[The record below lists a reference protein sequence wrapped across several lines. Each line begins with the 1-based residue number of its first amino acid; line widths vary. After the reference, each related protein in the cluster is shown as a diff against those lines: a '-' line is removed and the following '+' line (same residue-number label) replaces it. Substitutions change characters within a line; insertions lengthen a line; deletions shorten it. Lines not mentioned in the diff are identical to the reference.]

1 MNYLTIDLQHN
12 TSINKGLIW
21 KKTHYCFNREG
32 KCFSLKYPYWILT
45 DDPSELQREKVNQ
58 GAIPKIITEKT
69 QGKLEFPVESGD
81 KD

>member
-1 MNYLTIDLQHN
+1 ML
-12 TSINKGLIW
+12 
-21 KKTHYCFNREG
+21 F
-32 KCFSLKYPYWILT
+32 LKIPILT